1 MTPPGQQTPVGH
13 PPVPRG
19 GLIALTAAGILWG
32 TIGIVVRLLQDG
44 GMTSTSIAFW
54 RWSCACLILLPILGR
69 SGLRSLG
76 PQLRRPARLLAVAL
90 SSLVFQLLYFFAVRD
105 IGAGVATLVTLGI
118 APVVLHLTDAL
129 SARALPPPWT
139 LGVLALAL
147 AGLALVSLGHHDA
160 QVAPNPLLGLAE
172 ALGSGLAYAAST
184 AWSRPLSTR
193 LGPMPI
199 TFTSS
204 ALGLVLSM
212 PVVAVTGWHL
222 PRTPETVSGIVW
234 LGVVTTVIAY
244 GLFYSGL
251 RSTPG
256 STAMIVTL
264 LEPVTAVALA
274 ALLLDEP
281 LTTPNVLG
289 GSLLLTSVIALYL
302 RPRPRSRAARPP
314 PG

>member
-1 MTPPGQQTPVGH
+1 MTGSDPQPHDGH
-13 PPVPRG
+13 PSTSRG

-76 PQLRRPARLLAVAL
+76 PQLRRPSRLLAVAL

-105 IGAGVATLVTLGI
+105 IGAGVATLVTLGL

-129 SARALPPPWT
+129 SARSLPTPWT
-139 LGVLALAL
+139 LVVLALAL
-147 AGLALVSLGHHDA
+147 GGLALVSTGHHDA
-160 QVAPNPLLGLAE
+160 QVAPSPLLGLAE
-172 ALGSGLAYAAST
+172 AVGSGLAYAAST
-184 AWSRPLSTR
+184 AWSRPLSTK
-193 LGPMPI
+193 LGPLPI
-199 TFTSS
+199 TFASS
-204 ALGLVLSM
+204 ALSAVVSL
-212 PVVAVTGWHL
+212 PVVAFTGWHL
-222 PRTPETVSGIVW
+222 PRTVPTVGGIVW

-244 GLFYSGL
+244 GLFYTGL
-251 RSTPG
+251 RSIPG

-274 ALLLDEP
+274 AVLLAEP
-281 LTTPNVLG
+281 LTTANVLG
-289 GSLLLTSVIALYL
+289 GSLLLASVLALYL
-302 RPRPRSRAARPP
+302 RPRPRAAPLPP
-314 PG
+314 

>member
-1 MTPPGQQTPVGH
+1 MTGPDHHPFAGH
-13 PPVPRG
+13 SAAPRA
-19 GLIALTAAGILWG
+19 GLIALTGAGILWG

-54 RWSCACLILLPILGR
+54 RWGCACVILLPILGR
-69 SGLRSLG
+69 SGLRSLRL
-76 PQLRRPARLLAVAL
+76 QLRDPARLSAVAL

-129 SARALPPPWT
+129 SSRSLPSRWT
-139 LGVLALAL
+139 LLVLALAL
-147 AGLALVSLGHHDA
+147 SGLALVSLGHHDGR
-160 QVAPNPLLGLAE
+160 VAPSPLLGLLE

-184 AWSRPLSTR
+184 AWSRPLATR

-204 ALGLVLSM
+204 ALGLVLSL
-212 PVVAVTGWHL
+212 PVVALTGWHV
-222 PRTPETVSGIVW
+222 PRTSPTVGGILW

-256 STAMIVTL
+256 SIAMIVTL

-274 ALLLDEP
+274 ALLLAEP
-281 LTTPNVLG
+281 LTAPNVVG
-289 GSLLLTSVIALYL
+289 GSLLLASVIALYA
-302 RPRPRSRAARPP
+302 RPRPRAGPP
-314 PG
+314 PH

>member
-1 MTPPGQQTPVGH
+1 
-13 PPVPRG
+13 
-19 GLIALTAAGILWG
+19 LWG

-54 RWSCACLILLPILGR
+54 RWSCACLVLLPILGR
-69 SGLRSLG
+69 PGLRSLG
-76 PQLRRPARLLAVAL
+76 PQLRRPSRLVAVAL

-105 IGAGVATLVTLGI
+105 IGAGVATLVTLGL
-118 APVVLHLTDAL
+118 APVVLHLTDAV
-129 SARALPPPWT
+129 SARALPPRWT
-139 LGVLALAL
+139 LVVLALAL
-147 AGLALVSLGHHDA
+147 GGLALVSMGHHSA
-160 QVAPNPLLGLAE
+160 QVAPSPLLGLAE
-172 ALGSGLAYAAST
+172 AMGSGLAYAAST

-193 LGPMPI
+193 LGPLPI

-204 ALGLVLSM
+204 AFGLVLSL

-222 PRTPETVSGIVW
+222 PRTLPTVSGIIW

-274 ALLLDEP
+274 AVLLAEP
-281 LTTPNVLG
+281 LTIPNVLG
-289 GSLLLTSVIALYL
+289 GSLLLASVVALYL
-302 RPRPRSRAARPP
+302 RPRPRTAPP
-314 PG
+314 PSA

>member
-1 MTPPGQQTPVGH
+1 M
-13 PPVPRG
+13 
-19 GLIALTAAGILWG
+19 ALTAAGILWG

-69 SGLRSLG
+69 TGLRSLG
-76 PQLRRPARLLAVAL
+76 PQLRRPRLFVVAL
-90 SSLVFQLLYFFAVRD
+90 SSLVFQLLYFFAVRN
-105 IGAGVATLVTLGI
+105 IGAGVATLVTLGL
-118 APVVLHLTDAL
+118 APVVLHLADSL

-147 AGLALVSLGHHDA
+147 GGLVLVSVGHHDA
-160 QVAPNPLLGLAE
+160 QVAPDPLLGLGE
-172 ALGSGLAYAAST
+172 AIGSGLAYAAST
-184 AWSRPLSTR
+184 AWSRPLAVQV
-193 LGPMPI
+193 GPLPI

-204 ALGLVLSM
+204 ALGLVLTL
-212 PVVAVTGWHL
+212 PVVAVTGWHV
-222 PRTPETVSGIVW
+222 PRTAPTVSGILW
-234 LGVVTTVIAY
+234 LGVVTTVLAY

-274 ALLLDEP
+274 AVLLAEP

-289 GSLLLTSVIALYL
+289 GSLLLASVVALYV
-302 RPRPRSRAARPP
+302 RPRPRASGPTGR
-314 PG
+314 